1 MKHLRILFF
10 SVLAV
15 LATSIPLQANALP
28 SNVIFI
34 KPSELVS
41 KIENSPQP
49 FALLIFTSWC
59 PYCKKQLEL
68 LNALSVEERKKMPEI
83 YAVSVDADP
92 TAYSNYIAKMQN
104 PYFSTRL
111 YSGTISL
118 ESLLQNYASKFDG
131 GIPYT
136 AIFQN
141 KKIAK
146 ELNGLAKASEFSVS
160 Q

>member
-1 MKHLRILFF
+1 MKNLRILFL
-10 SVLAV
+10 SALALV
-15 LATSIPLQANALP
+15 VSLLPLQATALP
-28 SNVIFI
+28 ANVIFV

-41 KIENSPQP
+41 KIEQSTQP
-49 FALLIFTSWC
+49 FALLVFTSWC

-68 LNALSVEERKKMPEI
+68 LNSLSAEERKKLPEI

-104 PYFSTRL
+104 PFFATRL
-111 YSGTISL
+111 YSGTVSL
-118 ESLLQNYASKFDG
+118 ESLLQNYASQFNG

-141 KKIAK
+141 KKIIK